1 MKTICA
7 MLRNAPRF
15 FARLLIERTISK
27 HLWKNAVGER
37 KRPNIMFLLLTCKK
51 KIWCYVGDID
61 QHVKEWHKL
70 VGEHCI
76 IQHCNIF
83 LCFQQMFDYRIW
95 SQILRILN
103 HLTVWNPNSRFNCW
117 ATGFRILA
125 RTMTPTHIFTHKKKI
140 GTSSISCDKNVK
152 RHKVDIFGFQIL
164 SVETACKNIFA

>member
-1 MKTICA
+1 MEKCRWWTQA
-7 MLRNAPRF
+7 AQYNVP
-15 FARLLIERTISK
+15 
-27 HLWKNAVGER
+27 AVD
-37 KRPNIMFLLLTCKK
+37 LQK

-125 RTMTPTHIFTHKKKI
+125 RTMTPTHIFTHKKKLALVPSRVI
-140 GTSSISCDKNVK
+140 KMWKGTKLT
-152 RHKVDIFGFQIL
+152 FLGFKFWVL
-164 SVETACKNIFA
+164 RLRAKYFA